1 MSEAE
6 MQIEEES
13 LQLTPEDIQLLSE
26 YSWDLTGYTSRF
38 GYFYLGSEKE
48 NVQGLTKWQAE
59 HIYQLTPTPPGM
71 EDALQNMENSGRIS
85 KEKKKEIQLKNE
97 AVADVYLTRAVQE
110 KNLLYLSF
118 FLHGYEHRLNGKVY
132 SFIRRNGMDPYDPA
146 LFLDMKLA
154 LQELIL
160 KKLPTFDPSKE
171 AKFLTYLHH
180 FIYDTFKTF
189 RMNQESWKVKSLD
202 KYKDIRRI
210 AAIYNANAQ
219 DEKKTIEIFCEETG
233 CKPETAER
241 DLQEAIGIRA
251 RQTEKIIDWDENE
264 QAIMEDI
271 IQDGKGSLN
280 HIVWNHWKGK
290 VIRDAM
296 EKLSWREQTILRARN
311 AICSNCGGMMPRKE
325 QFQFQEI
332 GKRIMNGA
340 SEKGAEVAYH
350 AALDR
355 LVAQLVE
362 DGSCHIVDM
371 HLENL
376 EQAENKNA
384 AATYRYRVDCDG
396 EWGEIYFDFGN
407 KRIKIKRLADWDTTR
422 SHKYAWKVIGVVALK
437 GDKELP
443 EKKRLI
449 FWAGDIGQKK
459 KRVLLQDGSVIYL
472 PLPR

>member
-97 AVADVYLTRAVQE
+97 AIADAYLTRAVQE

-118 FLHGYEHRLNGKVY
+118 FLHGYEHKLNGKVY

-146 LFLDMKLA
+146 LFLDMKLS

-160 KKLPTFDPSKE
+160 KKLPTFDPAKD

-202 KYKDIRRI
+202 TYKDIRRI

-219 DEKKTIEIFCEETG
+219 DEKKTIEIFCKETG

-264 QAIMEDI
+264 QAIMEDVI
-271 IQDGKGSLN
+271 PDDKGSLN

-296 EKLSWREQTILRARN
+296 EKLSWREQTILKARN
-311 AICSNCGGMMPRKE
+311 AICSNCDGMMPKKE

-350 AALDR
+350 TALDR
-355 LVAQLVE
+355 LAMQLIE
-362 DGSCHIVDM
+362 DDACHIVDM

-384 AATYRYRVDCDG
+384 AATYQYRVDCDG
-396 EWGEIYFDFGN
+396 EWGEIYFDFEN
-407 KRIKIKRLADWDTTR
+407 KRIKIQRLAEWDTTR
-422 SHKYAWKVIGVVALK
+422 SHKYAWKVIGVIAIK